1 MILIDILN
9 PEEIVA
15 NEAGKFQVIV
25 AKTVGIDL
33 KRRIEEE
40 MANRLREEM
49 TENGLVVEVRTI
61 E

>member
-1 MILIDILN
+1 MIIIDILN

-15 NEAGKFQVIV
+15 NEAGNFKIIV
-25 AKTVGIDL
+25 AKTLGIDL

-49 TENGLVVEVRTI
+49 TQNGLVVEVRTI

>member
-15 NEAGKFQVIV
+15 NEAGKFKVIV
-25 AKTVGIDL
+25 AKTLGVDL
-33 KRRIEEE
+33 KRRIEQE
-40 MANRLREEM
+40 MADRLREEL
-49 TENGLVVEVRTI
+49 TANGLVVEVRTI

>member
-25 AKTVGIDL
+25 AKTLGIDL
-33 KRRIEEE
+33 KRRIEQE
-40 MANRLREEM
+40 MADRLREEL
-49 TENGLVVEVRTI
+49 TQNGLVVEVRTI